1 MELTTKTKAIMARCT
16 YNLLLEAYKSRQVK
30 RVEEFMKFVDL
41 RYESMASV
49 DQVKLNDYI
58 NSETGQEILANFA
71 DSITQTSSRRVRM
84 ATALLY
90 CQDCELDFSK
100 SEKITFVS
108 AIKDLDDDMVN
119 FFLKVCQL
127 ERQTVGLPYPRAG
140 IHHNNHYLF
149 RDCGWDEEAT
159 FVYINDLI
167 RLRLL
172 LPDPKS
178 FSVVAGDG
186 TGWAVWFGVTDRSL
200 RIASL
205 LNKAES
211 LLIEI

>member
-1 MELTTKTKAIMARCT
+1 MELTTKTKATIVRST
-16 YNLLLEAYKSRQVK
+16 YNLLLDAYKSRQVK
-30 RVEEFMKFVDL
+30 RTEEFLRFVDL
-41 RYESMASV
+41 RYESMATD
-49 DQVKLNDYI
+49 DQARLNEYI
-58 NSETGQEILANFA
+58 NSEVGKEILADFA

-90 CQDCELDFSK
+90 CQDFELDFSK

-108 AIKDLDDDMVN
+108 AIKDLNDDMVD
-119 FFLKVCQL
+119 FFLKTCQL
-127 ERQTVGLPYPRAG
+127 ECQTVDLPYPRAG
-140 IHHNNHYLF
+140 IHHNNHRLF
-149 RDCGWDEEAT
+149 HECGWDEEAT
-159 FVYINDLI
+159 FVYVNDLI

-178 FSVVAGDG
+178 FSVAAGNSR
-186 TGWAVWFGVTDRSL
+186 GWAVWFGVTNRSL